1 MAKDINS
8 IFFDI
13 TPEIEE
19 LALKCETNN
28 AIDKELYT
36 KYEVKRGLR
45 DLNGKGVL
53 AGLTNISDVCA
64 TKIVDGVSVP
74 CAGNLYY
81 RGYNIK
87 DLVSGFLEAKHFG
100 FEEIAYLLLFGE
112 LPNQKELENF
122 KDMIA
127 DRRMLPPNFV
137 RDVIMKAPSRDMMNS
152 ITRSILQLYSYDDK
166 ADDTSIPNVLR
177 QSLNLISQFP
187 MLMVYSYLAYNYRM
201 GEDLYIYAPK
211 KELSMAENILM
222 MLREDRQYT
231 ELEAKILD
239 MALVLHMDHGG
250 GNNSTFTTHVV
261 TSSGTDTYSTI
272 AAAMASLKGPK
283 HGGANVKVTQMFED
297 MKTQLTDWQDDDQIR
312 AYLEALLEKRAFDKR
327 GLIYGMGHAIYSV
340 SDPRAEIFKKF
351 VKQLAYE
358 KGHEAEY
365 VLYEKVEKMAPE
377 IISERRK
384 MYKGVNANV
393 DFYSGL
399 VYSMLDLPP
408 ALYTPIFAAARIVGW
423 SAHRIEEL
431 VNADKII
438 RPLIK
443 AQKAGM
449 DVNANQLESHL
460 LSGGR
465 VDNVVD
471 ALIAAHRANLD
482 LSFERAAAIDLAGR
496 NVFEAVKMSVT
507 PKIIETPWISAV
519 AIDGIEVKVIAKVT
533 VRANLSRLVGGAG
546 EETIIARVG
555 EGIVTTV
562 GSSQSHKSVLENPD
576 LISRTVLSKGLDNG
590 TAFEIL
596 SIDIA
601 DVDIGRNIGAHLQI
615 QQAEADK
622 QIAQAKAEERRAT
635 AIAKE
640 QEMRA
645 EVEHMKAKVV
655 EAEAEVPRAMAEA
668 LRSGNLGVMDYYR
681 MQNVQAD
688 TAMKNNVGNTDLS
701 KVFHKEQCIET
712 KDN

>member
-152 ITRSILQLYSYDDK
+152 ITRS
-166 ADDTSIPNVLR
+166 
-177 QSLNLISQFP
+177 
-187 MLMVYSYLAYNYRM
+187 MVYSYLAYNYRM

-423 SAHRIEEL
+423 SAHRLEEL
-431 VNADKII
+431 KNVDKII
-438 RPLIK
+438 RPAYKPLAPYRDYIK
-443 AQKAGM
+443 
-449 DVNANQLESHL
+449 
-460 LSGGR
+460 
-465 VDNVVD
+465 
-471 ALIAAHRANLD
+471 LD
-482 LSFERAAAIDLAGR
+482 DR
-496 NVFEAVKMSVT
+496 
-507 PKIIETPWISAV
+507 
-519 AIDGIEVKVIAKVT
+519 
-533 VRANLSRLVGGAG
+533 
-546 EETIIARVG
+546 
-555 EGIVTTV
+555 
-562 GSSQSHKSVLENPD
+562 
-576 LISRTVLSKGLDNG
+576 
-590 TAFEIL
+590 
-596 SIDIA
+596 
-601 DVDIGRNIGAHLQI
+601 
-615 QQAEADK
+615 
-622 QIAQAKAEERRAT
+622 
-635 AIAKE
+635 
-640 QEMRA
+640 
-645 EVEHMKAKVV
+645 
-655 EAEAEVPRAMAEA
+655 
-668 LRSGNLGVMDYYR
+668 
-681 MQNVQAD
+681 
-688 TAMKNNVGNTDLS
+688 
-701 KVFHKEQCIET
+701 
-712 KDN
+712 

>member
-1 MAKDINS
+1 
-8 IFFDI
+8 
-13 TPEIEE
+13 
-19 LALKCETNN
+19 
-28 AIDKELYT
+28 
-36 KYEVKRGLR
+36 
-45 DLNGKGVL
+45 
-53 AGLTNISDVCA
+53 
-64 TKIVDGVSVP
+64 
-74 CAGNLYY
+74 
-81 RGYNIK
+81 
-87 DLVSGFLEAKHFG
+87 
-100 FEEIAYLLLFGE
+100 
-112 LPNQKELENF
+112 
-122 KDMIA
+122 
-127 DRRMLPPNFV
+127 
-137 RDVIMKAPSRDMMNS
+137 MMNS

-365 VLYEKVEKMAPE
+365 ALYEKVEKMAPE

-423 SAHRIEEL
+423 SAHRLEEL
-431 VNADKII
+431 KNVDKIM
-438 RPLIK
+438 RPAYKPLAPYRDYIK
-443 AQKAGM
+443 
-449 DVNANQLESHL
+449 
-460 LSGGR
+460 
-465 VDNVVD
+465 
-471 ALIAAHRANLD
+471 LD
-482 LSFERAAAIDLAGR
+482 DR
-496 NVFEAVKMSVT
+496 
-507 PKIIETPWISAV
+507 
-519 AIDGIEVKVIAKVT
+519 
-533 VRANLSRLVGGAG
+533 
-546 EETIIARVG
+546 
-555 EGIVTTV
+555 
-562 GSSQSHKSVLENPD
+562 
-576 LISRTVLSKGLDNG
+576 
-590 TAFEIL
+590 
-596 SIDIA
+596 
-601 DVDIGRNIGAHLQI
+601 
-615 QQAEADK
+615 
-622 QIAQAKAEERRAT
+622 
-635 AIAKE
+635 
-640 QEMRA
+640 
-645 EVEHMKAKVV
+645 
-655 EAEAEVPRAMAEA
+655 
-668 LRSGNLGVMDYYR
+668 
-681 MQNVQAD
+681 
-688 TAMKNNVGNTDLS
+688 
-701 KVFHKEQCIET
+701 
-712 KDN
+712 

>member
-1 MAKDINS
+1 MTNSVNSAKDLDS
-8 IFFDI
+8 ILFDI
-13 TPEIEE
+13 SPKIKE
-19 LALKCETNN
+19 LAGLCEANTG
-28 AIDKELYT
+28 IDKELFV
-36 KYEVKRGLR
+36 KHDVKRGLR
-45 DLNGKGVL
+45 DVNGKGVL

-64 TKIVDGVSVP
+64 KKIVNGEEVP

-87 DLVSGFLEAKHFG
+87 DLVRGFLDADHFG
-100 FEEIAYLLLFGE
+100 YEEIAYLLLFGE
-112 LPNQKELENF
+112 LPTVVQLDGFHETLTE
-122 KDMIA
+122 
-127 DRRMLPPNFV
+127 RRTLPPNFV

-187 MLMVYSYLAYNYRM
+187 MLMVYSYLAYNYKM

-365 VLYEKVEKMAPE
+365 ALYEKVEKMAPE

-423 SAHRIEEL
+423 SAHRLEEL
-431 VNADKII
+431 KNVDKII
-438 RPLIK
+438 RPAYKPLAPYRDYIK
-443 AQKAGM
+443 
-449 DVNANQLESHL
+449 
-460 LSGGR
+460 
-465 VDNVVD
+465 
-471 ALIAAHRANLD
+471 LD
-482 LSFERAAAIDLAGR
+482 DR
-496 NVFEAVKMSVT
+496 
-507 PKIIETPWISAV
+507 
-519 AIDGIEVKVIAKVT
+519 
-533 VRANLSRLVGGAG
+533 
-546 EETIIARVG
+546 
-555 EGIVTTV
+555 
-562 GSSQSHKSVLENPD
+562 
-576 LISRTVLSKGLDNG
+576 
-590 TAFEIL
+590 
-596 SIDIA
+596 
-601 DVDIGRNIGAHLQI
+601 
-615 QQAEADK
+615 
-622 QIAQAKAEERRAT
+622 
-635 AIAKE
+635 
-640 QEMRA
+640 
-645 EVEHMKAKVV
+645 
-655 EAEAEVPRAMAEA
+655 
-668 LRSGNLGVMDYYR
+668 
-681 MQNVQAD
+681 
-688 TAMKNNVGNTDLS
+688 
-701 KVFHKEQCIET
+701 
-712 KDN
+712 